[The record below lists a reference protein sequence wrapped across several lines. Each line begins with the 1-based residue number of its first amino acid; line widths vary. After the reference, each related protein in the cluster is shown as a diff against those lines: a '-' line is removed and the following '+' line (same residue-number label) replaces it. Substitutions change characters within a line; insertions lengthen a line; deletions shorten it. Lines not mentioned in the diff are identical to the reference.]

1 MVFTASVADRHHFG
15 MNHFAY
21 RLSELHLDIMES
33 SFCDIRLPYRPMKYE
48 GESLYSSYVVGCVL
62 NAFLCYTAIMLNIT
76 TIYAVKKT
84 SSLSQPSKI
93 LLFHLAAS
101 DLGIG
106 LLCQPFFLALLVKLL
121 QNNSPSCPT
130 YVAFASIL
138 PLFSFASFLGVM
150 IMSLDRFLAI
160 YLHLR
165 YQEVM
170 THQRVTKVVISLW
183 VFSLSL
189 SLVMLWSPINITTVI
204 FTIFDVGCLVT
215 TTFLNYK
222 IYLAVRHHRNA
233 ISALQVQN
241 GDEMANALR
250 IRKSALGAF
259 YVYLVFVLC
268 YLPNICLYAVVPIF
282 GVTTVVKSL
291 TIYTVTIAFLNSSL
305 NPIIYCWKMR
315 HIRCAVMDI
324 LRNARLRRN

>member
-1 MVFTASVADRHHFG
+1 
-15 MNHFAY
+15 
-21 RLSELHLDIMES
+21 
-33 SFCDIRLPYRPMKYE
+33 
-48 GESLYSSYVVGCVL
+48 
-62 NAFLCYTAIMLNIT
+62 
-76 TIYAVKKT
+76 
-84 SSLSQPSKI
+84 
-93 LLFHLAAS
+93 
-101 DLGIG
+101 
-106 LLCQPFFLALLVKLL
+106 
-121 QNNSPSCPT
+121 
-130 YVAFASIL
+130 
-138 PLFSFASFLGVM
+138 
-150 IMSLDRFLAI
+150 MSLDRFLAI